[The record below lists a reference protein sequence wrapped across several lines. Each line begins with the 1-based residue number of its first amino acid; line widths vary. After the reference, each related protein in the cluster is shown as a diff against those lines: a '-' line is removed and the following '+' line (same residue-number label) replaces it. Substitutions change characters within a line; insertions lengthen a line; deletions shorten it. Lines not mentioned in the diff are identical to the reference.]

1 MEFLILLI
9 LIIVFCLCLGLGP
22 VEIFIG
28 FAFVFLLL
36 VSLTSLFFLYNIFRI
51 VLSKRIKAVFS
62 KVDASPKSR
71 FTVAYYKSGDEEY
84 PCIFPNEPMIK
95 KILYKEGKEIVHR
108 FVEINEKDGEI
119 CYITKGDANQ
129 TVDMGCLAFEDIKG
143 IVKTKVPF
151 VAYPRVFL
159 SELFD

>member
-1 MEFLILLI
+1 MEFLIILI

-62 KVDASPKSR
+62 KVDASPKSK

-84 PCIFPNEPMIK
+84 PCIFPNEPMLK
-95 KILYKEGKEIVHR
+95 KILYKEGKEITILLDKKHSRVYDR
-108 FVEINEKDGEI
+108 YSIITCFVG
-119 CYITKGDANQ
+119 
-129 TVDMGCLAFEDIKG
+129 LAFT
-143 IVKTKVPF
+143 VSTVVMAVYF
-151 VAYPRVFL
+151 VVSNGVTFG
-159 SELFD
+159 